1 MGGGDLLKMETNR
14 SGCATEQ
21 TWIVWARES
30 DGVYCVILF
39 VGLELRQNFVYFVV
53 IYFLR

>member
-14 SGCATEQ
+14 SGCATDQ

-39 VGLELRQNFVYFVV
+39 VGLALLCHFVCFVV
-53 IYFLR
+53 IYLLR